1 MERLQQRILQQQEQ
15 EEEEGEGEGEGERER
30 ETEGGE
36 ERSEEGSQ
44 LTLNHQQ
51 QVDELM
57 AAIPP
62 ESKMTQ
68 LQTCNYSPYPWTN

>member
-1 MERLQQRILQQQEQ
+1 MERLQQRVLQQQQ
-15 EEEEGEGEGEGERER
+15 EEGEA
-30 ETEGGE
+30 EGGE
-36 ERSEEGSQ
+36 ECSEEGSQ

-62 ESKMTQ
+62 ESKISQ
-68 LQTCNYSPYPWTN
+68 LQV

>member
-1 MERLQQRILQQQEQ
+1 MERLQQRILQQQQ
-15 EEEEGEGEGEGERER
+15 EEGEGEA
-30 ETEGGE
+30 EGGE

-62 ESKMTQ
+62 ESKISQ
-68 LQTCNYSPYPWTN
+68 LQV

>member
-15 EEEEGEGEGEGERER
+15 EQEEEGEGERER

-51 QVDELM
+51 QIDELM

-68 LQTCNYSPYPWTN
+68 LQTYSYSPYPFTN